1 VDDGPALSLQAALVR
16 ALKDDSWVATMVGDR
31 VYDEPPQHVE
41 LPYVRIGVINLAPLR
56 MSGDCTDEDIVFSIE
71 AHSRPA
77 SVSAG
82 AVIVG
87 GRTEATRIANA
98 VRVALDDA
106 ELLVTGYTLDWCT
119 FTTQAVTRAPDG
131 VSYIA
136 NIAFNAAL
144 SPA

>member
-1 VDDGPALSLQAALVR
+1 VADGPALALQEALVAALR
-16 ALKDDSWVATMVGDR
+16 ADAGIVALVDAR
-31 VYDEPPQHVE
+31 VYDQPPQHVVF
-41 LPYVRIGVINLAPLR
+41 PYVRVGQIDLAPLR

-71 AHSRPA
+71 AHSRP
-77 SVSAG
+77 VAG
-82 AVIVG
+82 RV
-87 GRTEATRIANA
+87 EATKIAHA

-106 ELLVTGYTLDWCT
+106 ALTVTGYTLDWCT